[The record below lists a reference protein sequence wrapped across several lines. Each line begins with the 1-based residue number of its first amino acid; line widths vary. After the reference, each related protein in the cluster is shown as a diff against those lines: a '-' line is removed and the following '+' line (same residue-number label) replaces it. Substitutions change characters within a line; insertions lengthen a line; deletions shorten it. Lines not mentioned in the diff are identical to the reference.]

1 MTDVHPGPAN
11 PTKPALAFVALFAAT
26 ALLAAFEPLRLA
38 VETLRTEGA
47 QGATLDSLLLLP
59 AGVVAIVIFRLV
71 IGLETFGLFAPL
83 ILAFAFAKVSPLIG
97 VAVFGVLLVL
107 VSPVGLWLARFP
119 LLSTARTASLLVLSS
134 LLLLCGF
141 ALFNALG
148 GQLRLIDL
156 GLPVVAL
163 SGMMDRFVSA
173 QLDQSPQEALKLS
186 IYTLLVSTLVA
197 IGVIGNPWLLELL
210 RAHPDLLLFCFPL
223 CLLLGRYSGLR
234 VMEVWRFRVLAR
246 AS

>member
-1 MTDVHPGPAN
+1 MADAPHATTPP
-11 PTKPALAFVALFAAT
+11 KPWLVLAALIAAT
-26 ALLAAFEPLRLA
+26 ALLAAFEPLRMA
-38 VETLRTEGA
+38 VDTLRVEGA
-47 QGATLDSLLLLP
+47 TGSTLDNLLLLP
-59 AGVVAIVIFRLV
+59 VGVLAIVFFRLV

-83 ILAFAFAKVSPLIG
+83 ILAFAFAKVSPLVG
-97 VAVFGVLLVL
+97 VAVFVVLLML
-107 VSPVGLWLARFP
+107 VSPVGLWLARYP
-119 LLSTARTASLLVLSS
+119 LLSTARTGSLLVLSA
-134 LLLLCGF
+134 LLLL
-141 ALFNALG
+141 AVYAVVDALG
-148 GQLRLIDL
+148 GELRLIDL

-173 QLDQSPQEALKLS
+173 QLDQSPQEAFKLS

-197 IGVIGNPWLLELL
+197 IGVVGNLWLLEWL

-234 VMEVWRFRVLAR
+234 VMEAWRFRVLAR